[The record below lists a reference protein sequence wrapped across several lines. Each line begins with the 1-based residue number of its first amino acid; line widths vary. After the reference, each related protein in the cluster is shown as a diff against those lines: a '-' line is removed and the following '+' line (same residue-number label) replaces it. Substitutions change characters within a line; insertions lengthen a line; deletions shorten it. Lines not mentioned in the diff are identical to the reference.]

1 MIYKES
7 GVNVWGAL
15 AVTGSVFLVVVS
27 IDLWL
32 FLKFFI
38 CDSSLASDPGQSD
51 GDGNYVHTE
60 GVPTG
65 QGG

>member
-1 MIYKES
+1 L
-7 GVNVWGAL
+7 GAL

-27 IDLWL
+27 IDPWL
-32 FLKFFI
+32 FLDFLI
-38 CDSSLASDPGQSD
+38 GDSSLASGPGQSD